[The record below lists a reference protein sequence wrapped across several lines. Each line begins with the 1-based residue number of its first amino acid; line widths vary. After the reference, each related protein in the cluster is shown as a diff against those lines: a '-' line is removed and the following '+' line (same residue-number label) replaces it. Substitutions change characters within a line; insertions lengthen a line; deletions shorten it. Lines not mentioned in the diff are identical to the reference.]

1 MLLAA
6 RFSFVVYLFSRF
18 VLSACSSTGNIWRMA
33 WGHGECGWCDNGKY
47 TITSTVV
54 ATCYPLPPSPPHT
67 HPSACLPLSI
77 YVYLCIYVS
86 ACVCTTPRAIFWWL
100 FLQVDHQP
108 EDENNMAAYGFFI
121 AFIVVGS
128 FFVLNLFIGV
138 IIDNFNTL
146 KKKVSR
152 ENIAIL
158 NKE

>member
-1 MLLAA
+1 
-6 RFSFVVYLFSRF
+6 
-18 VLSACSSTGNIWRMA
+18 
-33 WGHGECGWCDNGKY
+33 
-47 TITSTVV
+47 
-54 ATCYPLPPSPPHT
+54 
-67 HPSACLPLSI
+67 
-77 YVYLCIYVS
+77 
-86 ACVCTTPRAIFWWL
+86 
-100 FLQVDHQP
+100 
-108 EDENNMAAYGFFI
+108 MAAYGFFI